1 MLVAAKC
8 CFNSRRV
15 RSVSNPRDPTA
26 GHLDKDLAWKLAPRG
41 RTNVLPVAQEGIA
54 IHFLGFISAPELFDQ
69 LVNGITLGM
78 LYILVALGLNII
90 LGLMGVINFSHG
102 AFFML
107 GAYLMYAFA
116 PIVGFWPAILVAA
129 VLVGLL
135 GMLFESS
142 LIRPLYRRIPEYTLL
157 LTFGTALIFA
167 QIVRRIWGDD
177 AVRVSTPA
185 YIPDSVTIAGLQFPF
200 YKDVFLVGVTIL
212 VLAGVWLL
220 LNRTN
225 IGMIIRAG
233 TRDAEMVKILGINMP
248 FMFTLVFGI
257 GSLMA
262 GLAGALAAPVYA
274 IQPQLASQWIVL
286 TFVIVIVG
294 GIGSFWGAIVGG
306 LLIGILTSLMS
317 LIWPPA
323 VELTGYLIMGIILLI
338 RPRGL
343 FGVEG
348 LFE

>member
-1 MLVAAKC
+1 M
-8 CFNSRRV
+8 RRTEGLPPYPLPPA
-15 RSVSNPRDPTA
+15 RSP
-26 GHLDKDLAWKLAPRG
+26 
-41 RTNVLPVAQEGIA
+41 A
-54 IHFLGFISAPELFDQ
+54 IHLTLEQLTDQ
-69 LVNGITLGM
+69 LVNGVTLGM

-102 AFFML
+102 SFFML
-107 GAYLMYAFA
+107 GAYLMYQFNG
-116 PIVGFWPAILVAA
+116 IIGFWPAILVAA

-135 GMLFESS
+135 GMVFES
-142 LIRPLYRRIPEYTLL
+142 LLVRPLYRRMPEYTLL

-167 QIVRRIWGDD
+167 QIVRRVWGDD
-177 AVRVSTPA
+177 AVRVDTPA
-185 YIPDSVTIAGLQFPF
+185 YIPDSINVAGLAFPF
-200 YKDVFLVGVTIL
+200 YKDVFLVLLTVVI
-212 VLAGVWLL
+212 LAGVWLL
-220 LNRTN
+220 LNKTN
-225 IGMIIRAG
+225 IGIIIRAG

-248 FMFTLVFGI
+248 LMFTVVFGL

-262 GLAGALAAPVYA
+262 GLAGALAAPIYA
-274 IQPQLASQWIVL
+274 IQPSLASEWIVL

-306 LLIGILTSLMS
+306 LLIGILTSLMA
-317 LIWPPA
+317 LLWPPA
-323 VELTGYLIMGIILLI
+323 VEMTGYFIMGIILLV

>member
-1 MLVAAKC
+1 MLLAISPAQ
-8 CFNSRRV
+8 FI
-15 RSVSNPRDPTA
+15 
-26 GHLDKDLAWKLAPRG
+26 DL
-41 RTNVLPVAQEGIA
+41 
-54 IHFLGFISAPELFDQ
+54 F
-69 LVNGITLGM
+69 VNGVTLGM

-102 AFFML
+102 TFFML
-107 GAYLMYAFA
+107 GAYLMYSFV
-116 PIVGFWPAILVAA
+116 PVVGFWPSILIAA

-135 GMLFESS
+135 GMGFES
-142 LIRPLYRRIPEYTLL
+142 LMIRPLYRRIPEYTLL
-157 LTFGTALIFA
+157 LTFGTALAFT
-167 QIVRRIWGDD
+167 QFVRWKWGDD
-177 AVRVSTPA
+177 AVRVETPS
-185 YIPDSVTIAGLQFPF
+185 YLSSPISIGSFQFPF
-200 YKDVFLVGVTIL
+200 YRDVFLVLVTIAIL
-212 VLAGVWLL
+212 TLVWLL
-220 LNRTN
+220 INKTN

-233 TRDAEMVKILGINMP
+233 IRDAEMVTILGINMP
-248 FMFTLVFGI
+248 LMFTLVFGI

-262 GLAGALAAPVYA
+262 GLAGALAAPIYA
-274 IQPQLASQWIVL
+274 VQPSLASQWIVL

-306 LLIGILTSLMS
+306 LLIGVLSSFMS

-323 VELTGYLIMGIILLI
+323 VEMTGYVLMGIILLI

>member
-1 MLVAAKC
+1 MEPGCLGANGGLSAAPE
-8 CFNSRRV
+8 RL
-15 RSVSNPRDPTA
+15 PA
-26 GHLDKDLAWKLAPRG
+26 IHL
-41 RTNVLPVAQEGIA
+41 TVAQ
-54 IHFLGFISAPELFDQ
+54 LTDQ

-107 GAYLMYAFA
+107 GAYLMYQFNGML
-116 PIVGFWPAILVAA
+116 GFWPAILVAA

-135 GMLFESS
+135 GMAFEST
-142 LIRPLYRRIPEYTLL
+142 LIRPLYKRIPEYTLL

-167 QIVRRIWGDD
+167 QIVRKVWGDD
-177 AVRVSTPA
+177 AVRVDTPA
-185 YIPDSVTIAGLQFPF
+185 YIPQSINLGGLQFPF
-200 YKDVFLVGVTIL
+200 YKDVFLVLLTVVI
-212 VLAGVWLL
+212 LAGVWLL
-220 LNRTN
+220 LNKTN
-225 IGMIIRAG
+225 IGIIIRAG

-248 FMFTLVFGI
+248 LMCTLVFGI
-257 GSLMA
+257 GALMA
-262 GLAGALAAPVYA
+262 GLAGALAAPIYA
-274 IQPQLASQWIVL
+274 IQPSLASQWIVL

-306 LLIGILTSLMS
+306 LLIGILSSLMA
-317 LIWPPA
+317 LFWPPA
-323 VELTGYLIMGIILLI
+323 VDVTAYILMGIILLV